1 MMDGEPLGVAP
12 GPSSDWAH
20 GRGVMA
26 LDRPRVMAI
35 VNVTPDSFFDGGR
48 LHDGHAPALDA
59 ALEHA
64 RRCVTQ
70 GADLLDIG
78 GESTRPGAEP
88 VPEAEE
94 ARRVVPLIAALH
106 ADAALR
112 EVPIS
117 VDTRRADVAAQALAA
132 GASIANDISGL
143 ADLRMIAVVA
153 EANAGLVIGHLRGRP
168 QTMQT
173 QVAFDD
179 VVREVTDELVARVDA
194 AVAGGIER
202 DRILV
207 DPGIGFGKTA
217 QQSAALVA
225 ASEALR
231 EATGCAVLI
240 GASRKSFLGVIATD
254 TPAAEQ
260 RLPGSLAA
268 AIMAV
273 QHGASV
279 LRVHDVRET
288 VQAVSVARGIRSA
301 FEQLSGP
308 NAAAGEARA

>member
-1 MMDGEPLGVAP
+1 MMDGEPQGAAP
-12 GPSSDWAH
+12 GPSSRWAH
-20 GRGVMA
+20 ARGSVA

-48 LHDGHAPALDA
+48 LHDGEATRVQAGV
-59 ALEHA
+59 EHA
-64 RRCVTQ
+64 RRCVAH

-88 VPEAEE
+88 VPPTEE
-94 ARRVVPLIAALH
+94 ARRVVPVIAAMR
-106 ADAALR
+106 ADAELCD
-112 EVPIS
+112 VPIS
-117 VDTRRADVAAQALAA
+117 IDTRRAEVAAAALEA
-132 GASIANDISGL
+132 GASIVNDISGL
-143 ADLRMIAVVA
+143 DDPRMIEVVA
-153 EANAGLVIGHLRGRP
+153 RATAGLVIGHLRGKP

-173 QVAFDD
+173 QVHFAD
-179 VVREVTDELVARVDA
+179 VVREVTDELVVCVER

-202 DRILV
+202 ARILV

-225 ASEALR
+225 ASDALR
-231 EATGCAVLI
+231 RATGCAVLI
-240 GASRKSFLGVIATD
+240 GASRKSFLGVIADD

-268 AIMAV
+268 AIVAV

-288 VQAVSVARGIRSA
+288 VQAVSVARGISSA
-301 FEQLSGP
+301 FDALHRP
-308 NAAAGEARA
+308 TATAGEARA